1 MGIQF
6 CGCGVWAKR
15 ANDPFFPIWY
25 NAKTNEYILLFG
37 RIAANAVTII
47 FCPSCGGRMPK
58 SRRGD
63 LFTIPI
69 DEELA
74 EARALLEQVDGVDAM
89 RSLLGEPDAVFD
101 GFKDE
106 YGEPLRNPDGP
117 DLIRQYTYSSRWKT
131 LSVSIQEYEGGTLQF
146 FFMGQPRDPAP
157 QRSLPG
163 DRQ

>member
-1 MGIQF
+1 MRSQE
-6 CGCGVWAKR
+6 CGCGVWEKR

-69 DEELA
+69 DEELT
-74 EARALLEQVDGVDAM
+74 EARALLEQVNDVDAM

-117 DLIRQYTYSSRWKT
+117 DLIRQYTLLFAVENTVRVYSRARGRNPPILFHGPTK
-131 LSVSIQEYEGGTLQF
+131 GCC
-146 FFMGQPRDPAP
+146 P
-157 QRSLPG
+157 
-163 DRQ
+163 